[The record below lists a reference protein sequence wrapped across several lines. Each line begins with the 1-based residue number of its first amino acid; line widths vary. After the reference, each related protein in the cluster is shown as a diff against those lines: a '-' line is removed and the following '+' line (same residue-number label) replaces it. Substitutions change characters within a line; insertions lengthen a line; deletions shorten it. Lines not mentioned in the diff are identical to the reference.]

1 MYNANMLD
9 TTNLTYAGFPTIR
22 LTESEWLNEAT
33 FCDYYNRLQLL
44 ARSVFKWTGLPN
56 GIPEKFI
63 ERILF
68 EFGVCVFFDHPSL
81 GLMVAKLTQKGTINY
96 YDEPASVQAYGTGLD
111 PVDIDFDK
119 CVLIRNN
126 DMMLPTSLT
135 NFLYAS
141 RLTEVERTLDVN
153 IKAQKCA
160 NIIQCN
166 DKQLLTIKN
175 PIKKWKANEPFIVAD
190 KKLDLSEMKVLNTAS
205 PFVSDK
211 LLTYKHDLWN
221 EYMTF
226 LGLNNVNT
234 DKKERLVVD
243 EANANNQLIEAS
255 FNVMYKQR
263 KLACEQINAMFKTHI
278 NVEARNPREIEELTG
293 IKIGGDSNGN
303 NDK

>member
-1 MYNANMLD
+1 MYNANLFD
-9 TTNLTYAGFPTIR
+9 TTNLTFSGFPVIR
-22 LTESEWLNEAT
+22 LTPAEWLNNAT

-44 ARSVFKWTGLPN
+44 ARSVFKWENLPN
-56 GIPEKFI
+56 GIPERFI
-63 ERILF
+63 EETLF
-68 EFGVCVFFDHPSL
+68 NYGVCVFFDHESL
-81 GLMVAKLTQKGTINY
+81 GLMVAKLTQNGTINY
-96 YDEPASVQAYGTGLD
+96 YGNPASVQAYGTGLD
-111 PVDIDFDK
+111 PVDVDFDK

-135 NFLYAS
+135 NFLYAN
-141 RLTEVERTLDVN
+141 RLAEVERTLDVN
-153 IKAQKCA
+153 VKSQKYP
-160 NIIQCN
+160 IILQCN

-175 PIKKWKANEPFIVAD
+175 IIKKWTGNEPFIVAD
-190 KKLDLSEMKVLNTAS
+190 KKMNMEEMKVLKTDS

-211 LLTYKHDLWN
+211 LLIYKHELWN

-263 KLACEQINAMFKTHI
+263 KQACDEINKMFETNI
-278 NVEARNPREIEELTG
+278 RVVARNPKEVEELTG
-293 IKIGGDSNGN
+293 VKVGGESD
-303 NDK
+303 DKR